1 MSVGSVQARKIEMT
15 QRERRRQ
22 MGQLMLAGF
31 SGHTVP
37 VELRSLARDFDL
49 GGVVLFARNVAD
61 PAQVAD
67 LAREAQEL
75 SRSAPVWVGIDQE
88 GGRVQRVKAPLTVWP
103 AAAALGRADDI
114 DLTRRFGRAL
124 ARELRAMGITLDFAP
139 VLDVLTRRDNPA
151 IGDRALSDDPA
162 MVARHGVALIEALHG
177 EGLPACAKHFPGHG
191 EASVD
196 SHEELPVV
204 DVPPDRLER
213 VEWVPFKAAIE
224 AGVDAVM
231 SCHLLVPSLDEQH
244 PATLSSRVIT
254 GRLRQQLG
262 FEGLV
267 FTDDMDMKAISLR
280 MEPGEA
286 AVRAVAAG
294 CDGVLQCG
302 GDVDRVAAA
311 LEGLVRALEDETL
324 PATRVDD
331 ALERHLAL
339 KGRYLS
345 DGARRLAP
353 APPTLRE
360 VIGSAEHALVAE
372 QMRQFA

>member
-1 MSVGSVQARKIEMT
+1 MM
-15 QRERRRQ
+15 QRDRRRLV
-22 MGQLMLAGF
+22 GQLMLAGF
-31 SGHTVP
+31 RGLSIP
-37 VELRSLARDFDL
+37 VELRALAREFDL
-49 GGVVLFARNVAD
+49 GGVVLFARNVAE

-67 LAREAQEL
+67 LAREAAEL
-75 SRSAPVWVGIDQE
+75 SRTAPVWVAIDQE

-103 AAAALGRADDI
+103 PPATLGRADDL

-124 ARELRAMGITLDFAP
+124 ARELRAMGITFDFAP
-139 VLDVLTRRDNPA
+139 VLDVLTRKDNPA
-151 IGDRALSDDPA
+151 IGDRALSEDPER
-162 MVARHGVALIEALHG
+162 VARHGVAMIRSLQA

-191 EASVD
+191 EAAVD

-204 DVPPDRLER
+204 DLSPDRLER

-231 SCHLLVPSLDEQH
+231 SGHLLVPSLDDQS
-244 PATLSSRVIT
+244 PATLSHEVVT
-254 GRLRQQLG
+254 TRLRGHLG
-262 FEGLV
+262 FGGLV

-280 MEPGEA
+280 FEPGEA

-302 GDVDRVAAA
+302 GDLDRVHAA
-311 LEGLVRALEDETL
+311 LEGLVRALEDQTL
-324 PATRVDD
+324 PTSRLDD
-331 ALERHLAL
+331 ALARHEAL

-345 DGARRLAP
+345 DDASRRVPAAP
-353 APPTLRE
+353 SLRE